1 MPEYPSYDDLQAQIT
16 DALERLD
23 AQRAPDA
30 ESLAFLRDEHPLTR
44 VLRTLLLTAGASLGE
59 CRQDIP
65 YAPMHPVRKNDG
77 TMIWCCT
84 HDPPHPP
91 DCQ

>member
-1 MPEYPSYDDLQAQIT
+1 VPEHPSYDELQAQIT

-23 AQRAPDA
+23 AFAAPDV
-30 ESLAFLRDEHPLTR
+30 EHFDPVPGEHLLVA
-44 VLRTLLLTAGASLGE
+44 VLRTTLLAAGASLGE

-77 TMIWCCT
+77 TMLWCCT